1 MHDLHLKE
9 VVDARTAQYEQVRDQ
24 LALERQLR
32 ATQPQRPT
40 LRAVLAARLRRLADQ
55 LDRPA
60 APACC

>member
-32 ATQPQRPT
+32 AAQPRRT
-40 LRAVLAARLRRLADQ
+40 ALRATLAARLRRLADQ